1 MLADQRDYWLTH
13 WNRNGGPFD
22 ILAIAVA
29 LIVIVGGLF
38 IFRTASQE
46 YRVSGLPQAT
56 VANNV
61 PVLTPAV
68 PAPDTKPK
76 Q

>member
-1 MLADQRDYWLTH
+1 MLADQHEYWLTH
-13 WNRNGGPFD
+13 WNRNGGPFA
-22 ILAIAVA
+22 ILATAVA

-56 VANNV
+56 VSNNV

-68 PAPDTKPK
+68 PALDSQPR

>member
-1 MLADQRDYWLTH
+1 MLADQHDYWLTH

-38 IFRTASQE
+38 IFRSASQE
-46 YRVSGLPQAT
+46 YRVSGLPEAT

-61 PVLTPAV
+61 PALTPAV
-68 PAPDTKPK
+68 AAPDAKPR

>member
-1 MLADQRDYWLTH
+1 MLADHHDYWLTH
-13 WNRNGGPFD
+13 WNRNGGPFG

-46 YRVSGLPQAT
+46 YRVSGLPEAT
-56 VANNV
+56 VANTV
-61 PVLTPAV
+61 PALTPT
-68 PAPDTKPK
+68 APTPDSRPK

>member
-1 MLADQRDYWLTH
+1 MVADQHPFWLTH

-22 ILAIAVA
+22 ILAITVA

-38 IFRTASQE
+38 IFHTASQE
-46 YRVSGLPQAT
+46 YRVSALP
-56 VANNV
+56 
-61 PVLTPAV
+61 TPAV
-68 PAPDTKPK
+68 INGVPALTPDMSAPDARPR